1 MDFDVTAD
9 LFKALGDP
17 HRLRALHFLATAT
30 PACCQ
35 GPDGVC
41 ACDLVTHLGLAQPT
55 VSHHMRLLT
64 DAGLVTATRRG
75 RWVHYALSDAGL
87 HTAAHTLGLL
97 QTAASRN
104 TPPTAFPTAQSPTAQ
119 PTPA

>member
-1 MDFDVTAD
+1 MDFDTTAD

-64 DAGLVTATRRG
+64 DAGLVTATKRG
-75 RWVHYALSDAGL
+75 RWAHYALSAAGL
-87 HTAAHTLGLL
+87 EKVRSTLVLL
-97 QTAASRN
+97 QTSSSATTLPAPS
-104 TPPTAFPTAQSPTAQ
+104 PTAFPTPT
-119 PTPA
+119 

>member
-1 MDFDVTAD
+1 MAAARFR
-9 LFKALGDP
+9 ALGDP

-75 RWVHYALSDAGL
+75 RWVHYALSSAGL
-87 HTAAHTLGLL
+87 QDAQATLGLL
-97 QTAASRN
+97 QGTASARPSPV
-104 TPPTAFPTAQSPTAQ
+104 TSPTTH

>member
-1 MDFDVTAD
+1 MDFDTTAE

-64 DAGLVTATRRG
+64 NAGLVTATKRG
-75 RWVHYALSDAGL
+75 RWVHYALSAAGL
-87 HTAAHTLGLL
+87 EKVQATLELFHTPSS
-97 QTAASRN
+97 AS
-104 TPPTAFPTAQSPTAQ
+104 TSPAPSPTAFPTRA
-119 PTPA
+119 